1 MATWLPRFVLLAAV
15 WCLVAMVLTPISSTA
30 AHVGSA
36 VFGIFNVPVAGNV
49 FTAALLFV
57 VGSAL
62 AVRKRAALWFVL
74 VAFQVGWLVVAAF
87 VTVLRAWD
95 VRALPDVHVDNRAED
110 VVFILSVAMAFVM
123 IVVLWR
129 IRPLFPAR
137 LAPGSWKRALIA
149 LVAGVGISAGVGIL
163 LTEAF
168 PNSLAGQ
175 RRKVLWPI
183 RTAIGLEPDTDSSFY
198 RGTGTPWVAGVIGA
212 LSTVALLWAFAVL
225 LRAARA
231 GRHLESDDE
240 LALRRLLRDH
250 GEADSLGYFA
260 TRRDKMVLF
269 APDGRGRRHVPRR
282 GRHQPGQRRP
292 DRRSPLVA
300 GGHRRLDVRGA
311 RVRLG
316 ARGDRG
322 QRARRAGVPAG
333 RDADRQPRRR
343 GRARR
348 QRVPPQRGRHGAGAP
363 GGVARAP
370 DGLIGWW
377 CAATARSR
385 PTRWRCSRSWPSA
398 GGATSPSAASRC
410 RSGASATPPTCAA

>member
-1 MATWLPRFVLLAAV
+1 MSGGDGRGVPAWGHVVATWLPRFVLLAAV
-15 WCLVAMVLTPISSTA
+15 WCLVAMVLTPISSTV

-36 VFGIFNVPVAGNV
+36 VFGIFNIPVAGNV

-110 VVFILSVAMAFVM
+110 VVFVLSVAMAFVM

-149 LVAGVGISAGVGIL
+149 LGGGCRDLGRRRDPADRGVPELARGPAAQDPVADPHRDRPGAGHRL
-163 LTEAF
+163 DR
-168 PNSLAGQ
+168 S
-175 RRKVLWPI
+175 
-183 RTAIGLEPDTDSSFY
+183 TAAPA
-198 RGTGTPWVAGVIGA
+198 RAWVAGVIGA
-212 LSTVALLWAFAVL
+212 LSTIALLWAFAVL

-231 GRHLESDDE
+231 GRHLEPDDE

-269 APDGRGRRHVPRR
+269 APDGRAAVTYRVEAGTSLASADPI
-282 GRHQPGQRRP
+282 GDP
-292 DRRSPLVA
+292 PLVA

-316 ARGDRG
+316 AR
-322 QRARRAGVPAG
+322 RASGPAS
-333 RDADRQPRRR
+333 AAR
-343 GRARR
+343 GRT
-348 QRVPPQRGRHGAGAP
+348 GGP
-363 GGVARAP
+363 G
-370 DGLIGWW
+370 
-377 CAATARSR
+377 CAS
-385 PTRWRCSRSWPSA
+385 S
-398 GGATSPSAASRC
+398 
-410 RSGASATPPTCAA
+410 ASATRR